1 MNTYSV
7 YNGEYPFDMY
17 LGTVSAIDEEQA
29 LSLAIQQFGKEY
41 PHPIIELQNSL
52 SEIGLSNYLN

>member
-1 MNTYSV
+1 MNTYAV

-17 LGTVSAIDEEQA
+17 LGTVSAADEEQA

-41 PHPIIELQNSL
+41 PHPVIEVISL
-52 SEIGLSNYLN
+52 N